1 MYLCKLPNN
10 VNIFKFQVT
19 LCLNHVLR
27 VTIVLTV
34 PVKWNAL
41 VCHSGISGEEL
52 TLQTVCHVQRDTGV
66 TSQVRKSLLTE
77 AIFIGQAHS

>member
-1 MYLCKLPNN
+1 MYLCKLTNN
-10 VNIFKFQVT
+10 VNIFKFQAI

-34 PVKWNAL
+34 SVKWNVL
-41 VCHSGISGEEL
+41 VCRSGISKEEL
-52 TLQTVCHVQRDTGV
+52 TLQTVCHVQRATGV

-77 AIFIGQAHS
+77 AIFIRQTHS